1 MAKQEHDIIEE
12 EAAEDAELWLSAS
25 SLQSAL
31 STASPMTLSTS
42 SSSFNASN
50 NSWSLYNL
58 PVTETLSL
66 PFGRENKMA
75 KQEQDINK
83 EEAAEEEEQKVE

>member
-31 STASPMTLSTS
+31 STASPMTLLPS
-42 SSSFNASN
+42 SSSINASN